1 MDTLNIIMR
10 KFLFLLLL
18 LPYVGYTQTA
28 NLISYKTE
36 IVENTWNGYEVTET
50 YYEAVSIDLSQRF
63 IELVEIDQAYRLAYN
78 IQYID
83 YDDGISMYSID
94 NTSDMLFIDYENNQI
109 DVCIEWNN
117 YNEQFN
123 KCWIFSDII
132 NLNR

>member
-117 YNEQFN
+117 YTEQFN

>member
-1 MDTLNIIMR
+1 MR

-117 YNEQFN
+117 YTEQFN